1 MNKKTKI
8 IIIIFIILLICLGS
22 MFVVDRNRTLN
33 LKEPIFARFISTEE
47 TYPSTSIYKGIGYKI
62 KVKKDSN
69 IISVTMTMFN
79 KVVAASI
86 T

>member
-8 IIIIFIILLICLGS
+8 IVIVFIILIICLGY
-22 MFVVDRNRTLN
+22 MFMIDRSQTLN
-33 LKEPIFARFISTEE
+33 LKEPIFARLVSVEE
-47 TYPSTSIYKGIGYKI
+47 TYPSTSIYKGIGYTI
-62 KVKKDSN
+62 RIKKDSN
-69 IISVTMTMFN
+69 IISVTMIMFN